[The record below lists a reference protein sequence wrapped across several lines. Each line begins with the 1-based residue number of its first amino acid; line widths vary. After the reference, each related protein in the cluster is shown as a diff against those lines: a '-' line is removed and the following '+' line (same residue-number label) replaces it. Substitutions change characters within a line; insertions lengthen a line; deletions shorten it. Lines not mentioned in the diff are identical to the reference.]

1 MKKLFFS
8 AVAAVAIMFSACSS
22 DDVANQ
28 DQQGTSGIRLAVD
41 FEEVAGPATRAAAS
55 STAIPITTWSN
66 VEKIRMFLYN
76 PTDGTIAYSYE
87 IDPATKSDKVFNFLD
102 IPSGTYD
109 LALVANIRNSAKTNV
124 ATSVDNWGTIAELG
138 DYTVRSKKLN
148 TAVVMDL
155 KKMTAFPTGHTVPA
169 ARLPYYSAPEVFMA
183 YQAGVVIATGQT
195 KDLTAT
201 PLLLKREVS
210 MMRFRINKK
219 ADFLNEAGKVVD
231 FAQATNLVAVQ
242 NIPVA
247 FGVKV
252 GSFAGGINAASDAN
266 RIIIG
271 ASGVST
277 FKTANPTATTHT
289 NPVVIDA
296 DFTLWQDVLV
306 LPNATKAEGKAASAD
321 ATQARKF
328 SIIVSA
334 YAPAGYVLDNGTALA
349 TARPIYWSGI
359 VNEVFLENNIREV
372 NLTIKSRG
380 TDVWPEIKEVGGL
393 DIKVGAP
400 ENWNAT
406 IQRTDKEI

>member
-1 MKKLFFS
+1 MKKFFFS
-8 AVAAVAIMFSACSS
+8 AVAAIAIMFSSCNNDEVTNSEGSS
-22 DDVANQ
+22 
-28 DQQGTSGIRLAVD
+28 GSIRFAVD
-41 FEEVAGPATRAAAS
+41 FEEVAGATTKAAAS
-55 STAIPITTWSN
+55 STAIPITTWNN

-87 IDPATKSDKVFNFLD
+87 IDPAAKADKVFNFLD

-109 LALVANIRNSAKTNV
+109 LALVANIRNSVKTNV

-138 DYTVRSKKLN
+138 DYTVRTKKLN

-155 KKMTAFPTGHTVPA
+155 KKMTAFPAGHTVPA
-169 ARLPYYSAPEVFMA
+169 ARLPFYSAPEVFMA

-266 RIIIG
+266 RIIVG

-277 FKTANPTATTHT
+277 FKTTNPTATTHT

-306 LPNATKAEGKAASAD
+306 LPNATKAEGKTASAD
-321 ATQARKF
+321 ASQTRKF

-334 YAPAGYVLDNGTALA
+334 YAPAGYVLDNGTPLA

-393 DIKVGAP
+393 DIKVSAP

>member
-1 MKKLFFS
+1 MKKFFFS
-8 AVAAVAIMFSACSS
+8 AVAAIAIMFSSCNNDEVTNSEGSS
-22 DDVANQ
+22 
-28 DQQGTSGIRLAVD
+28 GSIRFAVD
-41 FEEVAGPATRAAAS
+41 FEEVAGATTKAAAS
-55 STAIPITTWSN
+55 STAIPITRWDN

-87 IDPATKSDKVFNFLD
+87 LDPSSKADKVFNFLD

-109 LALVANIRNSAKTNV
+109 LALVANIRNSVKTNV
-124 ATSVDNWGTIAELG
+124 ATSVDNWSTIAELG
-138 DYTVRSKKLN
+138 DYTVRTKKLN

-155 KKMTAFPTGHTVPA
+155 KKMPAFPAGHTVPA

-266 RIIIG
+266 RIIVG

-277 FKTANPTATTHT
+277 FKTANPTDQTHT

-321 ATQARKF
+321 ASQARKF

-393 DIKVGAP
+393 DIKVSAP